1 MKIYYKNLLFISSI
15 LFLLF
20 LIIQFVDKTCFRLR
34 ENMTDVDAE
43 EATLEENT
51 EGGDPSTEE
60 ATVEESTEGGDPSTE
75 EATLEEST
83 EGGGPS
89 TEEETVP
96 EETTGT
102 LISQSRFY
110 SDVSEDMDYCNS
122 LKLMQ
127 VFIKNPQGEPDEK
140 ETIYDGLTNS
150 TSVFNL
156 PCNDTGVRNNYC
168 DGIYYLGKYAN
179 KHPWMIGIDV
189 NDSNN
194 KNIKIDDVKLTT
206 GKLVSDGSNKQ
217 IQWDIPVNPSNDK
230 KCNFKYGFNII

>member
-34 ENMTDVDAE
+34 ENMSSELMDAD
-43 EATLEENT
+43 A
-51 EGGDPSTEE
+51 EE
-60 ATVEESTEGGDPSTE
+60 ATVEESTEGS
-75 EATLEEST
+75 
-83 EGGGPS
+83 GPS

-127 VFIKNPQGEPDEK
+127 VFIKNPQGKPDEK

-150 TSVFNL
+150 TSAFNI
-156 PCNDTGVRNNYC
+156 PCNDTGVSNNYC
-168 DGIYYLGKYAN
+168 NYSYRYYLAKYAN
-179 KHPWMIGIDV
+179 KHPWLIGIDV

-194 KNIKIDDVKLTT
+194 KNIKVDDVKLTT